1 MIKGITQ
8 ITQFLRKKLSTYS
21 IDESLKELNEYG
33 NINSL
38 FEKRLE
44 KGNAQ
49 VNSGLK
55 LYTGFLKTN
64 GSLAVCYAQNTCY
77 QSLIIIQSL

>member
-38 FEKRLE
+38 FEKRWE
-44 KGNAQ
+44 KAMR
-49 VNSGLK
+49 K
-55 LYTGFLKTN
+55 
-64 GSLAVCYAQNTCY
+64 
-77 QSLIIIQSL
+77 